1 MQLNIH
7 PKGGDIWFELTC
19 QHGKAIFQIQD
30 QGIGIPLDG
39 QQQLVESFDWGQ
51 NVKNIPGTGLGLSIV
66 KRFVDLHG
74 GKIALKS
81 EVGVGTTLTV
91 ILPLN
96 SQKSIGGLRNARE
109 CHAM

>member
-39 QQQLVESFDWGQ
+39 QQQLVESFD
-51 NVKNIPGTGLGLSIV
+51 
-66 KRFVDLHG
+66 
-74 GKIALKS
+74 
-81 EVGVGTTLTV
+81 
-91 ILPLN
+91 
-96 SQKSIGGLRNARE
+96 
-109 CHAM
+109 